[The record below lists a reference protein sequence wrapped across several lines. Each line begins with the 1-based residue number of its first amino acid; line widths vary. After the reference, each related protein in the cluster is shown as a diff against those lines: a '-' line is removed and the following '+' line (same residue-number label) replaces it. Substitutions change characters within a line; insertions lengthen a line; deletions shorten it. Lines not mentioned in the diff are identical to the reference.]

1 MKNELI
7 SMVELIDQ
15 HKGRFKTMSNGDYA
29 PQMAEKLDLYENYA
43 NFLNTPLNISMFV
56 PAIKVGDKWEV
67 LEMPPKYELFLKY
80 KFDGLDRNGYNLDWL
95 NDCEQYQTAKDNVIF
110 EGCYIDDNGLIN
122 MPYHKMEGS
131 FIQINLRVRETI
143 QDLIKYKPTLTKK
156 GLEVSGL
163 NNK

>member
-15 HKGRFKTMSNGDYA
+15 YRGKFYTKSYNDLTIEMV
-29 PQMAEKLDLYENYA
+29 QKLDLYENYA

-56 PAIKVGDKWEV
+56 PSIKVGDKWKV
-67 LEMPPKYELFLKY
+67 LENPNLNMNLKNPDF
-80 KFDGLDRNGYNLDWL
+80 KHL
-95 NDCEQYQTAKDNVIF
+95 EYQTAKDNVIF
-110 EGCYIDDNGLIN
+110 EGCYIDEWGTI
-122 MPYHKMEGS
+122 
-131 FIQINLRVRETI
+131 ITRWRVLYIEDLKDSTI

-163 NNK
+163 NR